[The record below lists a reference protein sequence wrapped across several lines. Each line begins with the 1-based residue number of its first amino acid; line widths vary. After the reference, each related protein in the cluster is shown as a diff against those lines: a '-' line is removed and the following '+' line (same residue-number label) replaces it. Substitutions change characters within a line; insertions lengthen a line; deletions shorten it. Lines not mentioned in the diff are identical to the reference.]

1 MHQHFIENPDQ
12 IGIFSARCALRS
24 YLIWMNSYRFDSI
37 RDSSHLDLSLVFGAV
52 TSWFNGTYSFKG
64 GPEPSI
70 KHTAHSSV
78 KHAIDILS
86 DIDNSQ
92 LNVKLSCA
100 YSVYY
105 SILSSD
111 DEVLTR
117 ANERYFGAKSRFR
130 KFTEKSIS
138 KKNTAQKKADLDGK
152 VNQAKISLNNVI
164 KERADRARETLEMLF
179 SSIRQQDESLYKV
192 MIFCVRKDLE
202 LLEYESDIY
211 EIPLFYEESNSAI
224 KEYID
229 TAIHFIR
236 EHLGDN
242 FSELYSA
249 LIEGRER
256 ALSLKD
262 NAYSVIQYLSKC
274 MENSGRGESISGIHL
289 DLKYIF
295 GIEDTSHTG
304 YRPSKRISS
313 ESVASEDHL
322 NREPLAR
329 SLMSWISEKSNSTN
343 INVGLFGDWGSGKST
358 FIKLLSNMDIST
370 SSTHILWG
378 EFNAWRYEHCDNIQS
393 GVTQETVVALKSQLG
408 WGGRFVLT
416 TKYAFSRNP
425 NQILGI
431 ALALVVSLSSYIYG
445 VNLDSLEGFTSA
457 AIVAGV
463 PVQLFIFWFLYQK
476 AQGLLSHPLADKLNT
491 YLRLPDFGRHLGTI
505 PVMREQVALLA
516 SIRLKM
522 PSVIRTDKPWWNITS
537 RYRKIEKVQR
547 LVFVVDDLDRCSP
560 EGVVKT
566 LEAIRLVMELDN
578 VIVIVAVDQR
588 VVLASLAKHYE
599 DLEKHHLLDAHEI
612 ARDYLAKV
620 IHIPIVLEQ
629 PSETDISGY
638 ISNNL
643 WGAHSDSI
651 DRHDEPRRA
660 ISNGKINSEIAAT
673 HYSASEHEQVVG
685 AAIEKNPSVEL
696 ESPSDQ
702 NRNVDELESLNVRQK
717 PVIGLSDNQKEIFIA
732 LISQFRL
739 RNPRQLKRLDNC
751 YNLLRLRYRDEDEGE
766 KYFRLYMLV
775 WLEYLH
781 EQPSIIRS
789 HFLKDWE
796 HGEDFSLS
804 TAERSTS
811 SDACKGDHSLLDQC
825 FDLWRVIS
833 VAIPGDSMLRVYR
846 EVRCFILP
854 AVNYYAAEDRPS
866 LQNSN
871 TLTTRS
877 TMQ

>member
-1 MHQHFIENPDQ
+1 M
-12 IGIFSARCALRS
+12 AR
-24 YLIWMNSYRFDSI
+24 N
-37 RDSSHLDLSLVFGAV
+37 
-52 TSWFNGTYSFKG
+52 
-64 GPEPSI
+64 
-70 KHTAHSSV
+70 
-78 KHAIDILS
+78 IDILS
-86 DIDNSQ
+86 DMESSKID
-92 LNVKLSCA
+92 VKLNCA
-100 YSVYY
+100 YSIYY
-105 SILSSD
+105 SLLSSD
-111 DEVLTR
+111 NEALSD
-117 ANERYFGAKSRFR
+117 ANEKYFSAISIFR
-130 KFTEKSIS
+130 EFTEKSTK
-138 KKNTAQKKADLDGK
+138 KKNSSLKRVDIESK
-152 VNQAKISLNNVI
+152 VDQAKLYLDYVI
-164 KERADRARETLEMLF
+164 KERANRTRDTLEISL
-179 SSIRQQDESLYKV
+179 SSASQYDKFYGLMTS
-192 MIFCVRKDLE
+192 CAWKDLE
-202 LLEYESDIY
+202 LLEYEDDIY
-211 EIPLFYEESNSAI
+211 DLPLFHEYSGSSLRGYVEGALDYIQENLGEEVSGIYSAI
-224 KEYID
+224 LDGGKK
-229 TAIHFIR
+229 A
-236 EHLGDN
+236 
-242 FSELYSA
+242 EL
-249 LIEGRER
+249 LR
-256 ALSLKD
+256 K
-262 NAYSVIQYLSKC
+262 NAPSVIEFLGECIRIGENGGDVSK
-274 MENSGRGESISGIHL
+274 ISLG
-289 DLKYIF
+289 LKNNDR
-295 GIEDTSHTG
+295 EDDAREAG
-304 YRPSKRISS
+304 YRPSNKISG
-313 ESVASEDHL
+313 ENVASEDHL

-343 INVGLFGDWGSGKST
+343 INVGLFGDWGAGKST
-358 FIKLLSNMDIST
+358 FIKLLSNIDIST

-408 WGGRFVLT
+408 WGGRFLLT

-445 VNLDSLEGFTSA
+445 LNLDSSEGFASA

-476 AQGLLSHPLADKLNT
+476 TQGLLSHPLADKLNT

-537 RYRKIEKVQR
+537 RYRRIEKVQR

-620 IHIPIVLEQ
+620 IHVPIVLEQ

-643 WGAHSDSI
+643 WGAHNESL
-651 DRHDEPRRA
+651 DRPDEPKRA
-660 ISNGKINSEIAAT
+660 ISSGKISSEITAT
-673 HYSASEHEQVVG
+673 HHSASEHEQVVR

-702 NRNVDELESLNVRQK
+702 LRDADEVDSLNVKQK

-732 LISQFRL
+732 LITQFRL

-811 SDACKGDHSLLDQC
+811 SDAYRGDHSVLDQC

-854 AVNYYAAEDRPS
+854 AVNYYAAEDRPP

-871 TLTTRS
+871 TLNTRS